1 MAPNAATNT
10 LNKASITQLFRR
22 CLRSAHKIESP
33 SQRETYLLYVRD
45 GFRRKADFP
54 RNSREAVLAYQDGL
68 EQVEQ
73 MEYYQRMAKM
83 KNDPVPRNIEPNPV
97 LTAPAMAK
105 QPSTLT
111 EKNTKNHSSIHQ
123 NVSKWLML
131 NLPHLHAD
139 DVEEY
144 TRCLIDDGFD
154 SEEFILEELREDD
167 LNFMKKAHRRA
178 LMRQI
183 LDKRAR

>member
-1 MAPNAATNT
+1 MATNAAAST
-10 LNKASITQLFRR
+10 LNKTSITQLFRR
-22 CLRSAHKIESP
+22 CLRSAHKIESA
-33 SQRETYLLYVRD
+33 SQRETYMLYVRD
-45 GFRRKADFP
+45 GFRRNADFP

-83 KNDPVPRNIEPNPV
+83 KHYAAPRNIEPNPA
-97 LTAPAMAK
+97 LRASAMAK
-105 QPSTLT
+105 QPSTPT

-123 NVSKWLML
+123 NVSKWLVL

-154 SEEFILEELREDD
+154 AEEFIVEELREDD

-183 LDKRAR
+183 LDKRAK